1 MTENIKGK
9 LAVVTGA
16 SSGIGL
22 CFCRELASRGCNL
35 LMISNQREELGR
47 CADDIARSS
56 DVAAYPLFVDLTSQD
71 AATTI
76 LDYMDSKGL
85 EADYLINNA
94 GIFSFLPVV
103 DTAPGKID
111 CFI

>member
-35 LMISNQREELGR
+35 VMISNQREELGR
-47 CADDIARSS
+47 CADDIARSFG
-56 DVAAYPLFVDLTSQD
+56 VATYPLFVDLTSQD
-71 AATTI
+71 AAITI

-85 EADYLINNA
+85 KADYLINNA
-94 GIFSFLPVV
+94 GIF
-103 DTAPGKID
+103 
-111 CFI
+111 